1 MNFKVFIILV
11 FFALTGATAKAD
23 QLALITLDEA
33 KKAADYIS
41 QQRELVL
48 WCACCEY
55 ETKERVSVTSVYY
68 RLAGDDLYETVL
80 KYKDYEGN
88 LQERTI
94 DLAYVHIFINGQAHC
109 LGQILEMR
117 CDPCTAPFEW

>member
-1 MNFKVFIILV
+1 MKLKTLIAIAFL
-11 FFALTGATAKAD
+11 ALASGTAKAD

-48 WCACCEY
+48 WCACCEN
-55 ETKERVSVTSVYY
+55 ETKERVTITSVYY
-68 RLAGDDLYETVL
+68 RSAGDDLYETVL
-80 KYKDYEGN
+80 KYKDSQGN

-94 DLAYVHIFINGQAHC
+94 DLAYVHVFINGQAHC
-109 LGQILEMR
+109 IGQILEMR